1 MAYSERTE
9 YELNWIVEFLS
20 ETWHLLLDAS
30 VYILL
35 GLLISG
41 LLRVFLSPQAVAR
54 HLGQGRFKS
63 VFKAALIG
71 IPIPL

>member
-1 MAYSERTE
+1 M
-9 YELNWIVEFLS
+9 NWIIALFS

-30 VYILL
+30 IYILF

-41 LLRVFLSPQAVAR
+41 LLRVFLSPQTVAH
-54 HLGQGRFKS
+54 HLGRGRFSS

>member
-1 MAYSERTE
+1 VD
-9 YELNWIVEFLS
+9 WIISILK

-30 VYILL
+30 VYILF

-41 LLRVFLSPQAVAR
+41 LLRAFLSPQAVAR
-54 HLGQGRFKS
+54 HLGRGRFAS